1 MFRELGADGVVIGIL
16 TPEGEL
22 DVERMRELVKEA
34 EGMSVTLHRA
44 FDMCIAPQ
52 EALEEAVAL
61 GIRTIL
67 TSGQR
72 NSAAEGAD
80 LLELLVELADN
91 RITIMPGAGV
101 SPENLPLLIEQTKA
115 KAFHMTGKKVTE
127 GRMRYRQPQVSMGS
141 AQMDEYKINILGER
155 IGMGDSMMMK
165 DIHCWCTRQNIRYRT
180 KFKYRKDYPILAN
193 IWNLYSYCR
202 FRCDLKR

>member
-1 MFRELGADGVVIGIL
+1 
-16 TPEGEL
+16 
-22 DVERMRELVKEA
+22 
-34 EGMSVTLHRA
+34 
-44 FDMCIAPQ
+44 MCIAPQ

-141 AQMDEYKINILGER
+141 AQMDEYKIILTDEE
-155 IGMGDSMMMK
+155 
-165 DIHCWCTRQNIRYRT
+165 QIRRA
-180 KFKYRKDYPILAN
+180 RKILDGA
-193 IWNLYSYCR
+193 LA
-202 FRCDLKR
+202 